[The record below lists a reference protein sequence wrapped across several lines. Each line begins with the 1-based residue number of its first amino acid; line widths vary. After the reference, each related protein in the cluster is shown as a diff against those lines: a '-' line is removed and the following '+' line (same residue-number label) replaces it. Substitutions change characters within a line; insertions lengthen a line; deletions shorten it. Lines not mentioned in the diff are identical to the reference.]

1 MLSSG
6 RLPNGSEVSKL
17 MPFDSLAAL
26 SDVEAGCV
34 FLKALPPAPVL
45 NTMIALAVRQRCH
58 T

>member
-1 MLSSG
+1 
-6 RLPNGSEVSKL
+6 

-45 NTMIALAVRQRCH
+45 NIMIALAVRQRCH